1 MLLQRTQKRQ
11 LQLLSNYTFDE
22 DEGDGVDY
30 ADAHVGYRRPEL
42 IKCEQSED
50 LSDYVKLRLFL
61 ARELALRRFND
72 INKNVPGMGTSKMEP
87 SPIAT

>member
-11 LQLLSNYTFDE
+11 LQLLSNYTFDDDE
-22 DEGDGVDY
+22 DDGVDY
-30 ADAHVGYRRPEL
+30 ADTHVGYRRPEL

-50 LSDYVKLRLFL
+50 LSDYVKFRLFL
-61 ARELALRRFND
+61 ARQLALRKFND

>member
-11 LQLLSNYTFDE
+11 LQLLSNYSFEDDE
-22 DEGDGVDY
+22 DDGVDY

-42 IKCEQSED
+42 IKFEQSED

-61 ARELALRRFND
+61 ARHLALKKFD
-72 INKNVPGMGTSKMEP
+72 HINKNVPGMGTSKMEP

>member
-11 LQLLSNYTFDE
+11 LQLLSNYSFEDDE
-22 DEGDGVDY
+22 DDGVDY
-30 ADAHVGYRRPEL
+30 ADTHVGYRRPEL
-42 IKCEQSED
+42 IKFEQSED

-61 ARELALRRFND
+61 ARYLALRKFD
-72 INKNVPGMGTSKMEP
+72 HINKNVPGMGTSKMEP